1 MCDCW
6 VQAPRMGNRNL
17 EYLNC
22 TSWKYLLFM
31 GMCAGKRFFLL
42 MLTEIWLKLVNL
54 LVQLKM
60 LWAQM

>member
-1 MCDCW
+1 
-6 VQAPRMGNRNL
+6 
-17 EYLNC
+17 
-22 TSWKYLLFM
+22 M